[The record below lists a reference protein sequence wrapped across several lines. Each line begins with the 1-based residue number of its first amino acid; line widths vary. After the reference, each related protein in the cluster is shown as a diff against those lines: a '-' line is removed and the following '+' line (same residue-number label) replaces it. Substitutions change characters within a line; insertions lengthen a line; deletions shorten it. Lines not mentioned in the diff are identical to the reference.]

1 MAISNR
7 YKLRIGIGFVVCDI
21 GQIRREVVCG
31 SRIRYPRGLVWV
43 ERSSSGHGG
52 EFIWWMPPL
61 ICVVHPLVTVE
72 CSVPRLVTDLVGWVR
87 VGVWVP
93 RLGILGIVEITSAT
107 VVILKRSTTTSIVT
121 ASTSSSVS
129 MELVIERSSGR
140 VVGSGG
146 RAFVGSHSHMGEFFG
161 VICSTLEKVFFGLHQ
176 GM

>member
-7 YKLRIGIGFVVCDI
+7 YKLRIGIGFVVWDI
-21 GQIRREVVCG
+21 GQIRREVVRG

-61 ICVVHPLVTVE
+61 ISVVHPLVTVE

-107 VVILKRSTTTSIVT
+107 VVILKRSTTTSVT
-121 ASTSSSVS
+121 QIST
-129 MELVIERSSGR
+129 
-140 VVGSGG
+140 
-146 RAFVGSHSHMGEFFG
+146 
-161 VICSTLEKVFFGLHQ
+161 
-176 GM
+176 